1 MSEAKVQNISEDIL
15 IKASRGDTDA
25 FEKIYRAT
33 SGFVY
38 NVAFRIANNKEDA
51 EEVTQEVFLTIYRK
65 LKNFRFQSSF
75 RTWVYKIT
83 TNSAINYSKKRSKEK
98 NRTVEY
104 NDDIK
109 IVNVHG
115 EMEEKIDKEHQE
127 ETITSMLEILNPGQR
142 ACIVLRN
149 IEGLSYQEIAESL
162 EININTVR
170 SRLKRAREILLAH
183 SKQRGVENEV

>member
-1 MSEAKVQNISEDIL
+1 MQNISEDVL

-38 NVAFRIANNKEDA
+38 NVAFRIANDREDA

-83 TNSAINYSKKRSKEK
+83 TNSAINYCKKRSKEK
-98 NRTVEY
+98 NRTVAY
-104 NDDIK
+104 NDDLKLASFHSEI
-109 IVNVHG
+109 
-115 EMEEKIDKEHQE
+115 EKQIDKEHQE
-127 ETITSMLEILNPGQR
+127 ETITSMLETLKPDQR

-149 IEGLSYQEIAESL
+149 IEGLSYKEIAESL

-183 SKQRGVENEV
+183 SKQRGVENEM

>member
-1 MSEAKVQNISEDIL
+1 MQNISEDIL

-51 EEVTQEVFLTIYRK
+51 EEVTQGVFPTIYRK
-65 LKNFRFQSSF
+65 LKDFRGQSSF
-75 RTWVYKIT
+75 RPWVDKMT

-98 NRTVEY
+98 NRTVAY
-104 NDDIK
+104 NDDLK
-109 IVNVHG
+109 LVNVHG
-115 EMEEKIDKEHQE
+115 EMEEKIDKEHQK
-127 ETITSMLEILNPGQR
+127 ETITSMLEILKPDQR

-149 IEGLSYQEIAESL
+149 IEGLSYREVAESL
-162 EININTVR
+162 KININTVR